1 MENELEIRQILSSV
15 ALNVANDYKYELA
28 LQGVNATGGLS
39 DVEFEVF
46 IGEGQYKIYLFLED
60 YWKFVE
66 NGRKAGSFPPVN
78 KIMDWIKVKPIL
90 PRPMANG
97 KLPTTNQLTFMIGNS
112 IKENGIPAR
121 PILANTLEKN
131 SDILTKVKKVLAEG
145 FDDEIKKLLKE
156 LNN

>member
-1 MENELEIRQILSSV
+1 MENELEIRQILSSI

-28 LQGVNATGGLS
+28 LQGVNATGELS
-39 DVEFEVF
+39 NVEFEVF
-46 IGEGQYKIYLFLED
+46 IGEGQYKIYLILED

-66 NGRKAGSFPPVN
+66 NGRKPGSFPPVN

-97 KLPTTNQLTFMIGNS
+97 KLPTTKQLTFMIGYS

-145 FDDEIKKLLKE
+145 FNDEIKKLLKE